1 MAWGTITI
9 GALVLKE
16 VDILTDATNANTGER
31 AVKLEGRETVPGTTI
46 ADLEAKQEDIMGLID
61 RVFPVTFSRK
71 AAYNGFYAVTDTN
84 TEMEK
89 WVEGPAQVR
98 WSLSLTYLGPDNIV
112 DMESRFANVVRAN
125 DFVLAGERWHAPA
138 INHYSYQAG
147 TAVPATVVRTGAD
160 GPITVYRSVPAATSA
175 RWGITP
181 VNALLGR
188 ARILQGGI
196 ERVGVGITL
205 TPGGWE
211 VNNGLV
217 RIRPESG
224 GVQTTLRVA
233 VWSGAAWTNDK
244 LWDVRF
250 GGAVVNAA
258 QMRSAV
264 VLRNDPEMC
273 VVRVVCQAATSS
285 ARRTIDISLR
295 RGARFLEGYAQQP
308 SASAIVVTP
317 DVTEAFVDTSAQG
330 YLTATADDGDGVKYV
345 VGSSKTFATDSA
357 GGISKNA
364 VTALDFFIGA
374 VSGGTSLG
382 VTDGDF
388 ETSVAG
394 WNTSGGTFTR
404 VNDQV
409 KVGAWSA
416 KLVTVGT
423 PTQTFTRPAPVTV
436 VPGVKYR
443 ASFWA
448 RSLAGRTIGCAIDWQ
463 ISGIYQSTDANNAV
477 VLPAGVWTWAE
488 CEAVCPAA
496 PPGIN
501 EAVYGPTMSGSP
513 TAGDTLWID
522 RVRFRVA
529 VDPGDAASV
538 LRDQY
543 IGAMAEK
550 VKVTRR

>member
-147 TAVPATVVRTGAD
+147 TATPATVVRTGAD

-181 VNALLGR
+181 ANALLGR

-217 RIRPESG
+217 RVRPESG

-233 VWSGAAWTNDK
+233 VWNGAAWSNDK
-244 LWDVRF
+244 SWDVRF

-285 ARRTIDISLR
+285 ARRTIDVGLR
-295 RGARFLEGYAQQP
+295 RGARFLEGYAQQA

-374 VSGGTSLG
+374 VPGGTSLG

-404 VNDQV
+404 VNDQF

-463 ISGIYQSTDANNAV
+463 ISSVYQSTDANNAV

-488 CEAVCPAA
+488 CEAVCPAV
-496 PPGIN
+496 PLGIN